1 MLVAPLREQQAWQ
14 TIYDKFPWDWV
25 SMENPNSES
34 DLQDM
39 LRPVPLTLLLRPFKG
54 RKVPHNSALQSCWF
68 ISVLLLRSYM

>member
-1 MLVAPLREQQAWQ
+1 MLVAPVREAHRAWQ

-39 LRPVPLTLLLRPFKG
+39 LRPVPLTLSLSETFQ
-54 RKVPHNSALQSCWF
+54 RKEGPSQHRF
-68 ISVLLLRSYM
+68 TVLLVH